1 MTTTSQQKELIAFR
15 DLIKNASCEINE
27 YDSRRVQNLTRE
39 YFGEIP
45 SDLDS
50 ATLKNVLLE
59 INACRDAIVFAEK
72 KTFLQAWNECQYFG
86 WLAYLIDEVFYYEKA
101 QEIHTKIKEEKEIFV
116 KDYARL
122 YDIGSD
128 KSYSNILLINKIAI
142 SGENAREYIEEK
154 VKANVSAIKKHV
166 DPRELIGAM
175 LLFTI
180 EPMTTR

>member
-15 DLIKNASCEINE
+15 DLIKNTSCEINE

-59 INACRDAIVFAEK
+59 INACRDAIAFAEK
-72 KTFLQAWNECQYFG
+72 KTFIQAWNECLYFG
-86 WLAYLIDEVFYYEKA
+86 WLAFLIDEVFYYEKA
-101 QEIHTKIKEEKEIFV
+101 QQIHTKIKEEKENFI
-116 KDYARL
+116 KDYARRN
-122 YDIGSD
+122 DIGFNC
-128 KSYSNILLINKIAI
+128 SNILFLNKIAL
-142 SGENAREYIEEK
+142 SGENAREYLEEK
-154 VKANVSAIKKHV
+154 VLANLSAIKKHV
-166 DPRELIGAM
+166 DTRELIGAM